1 MRFWKKKAHRRCKS
15 LPKMGEVF
23 APAKINLTLHVT
35 GKRDD
40 GYHLLDSLVV
50 FANVGDTI
58 RVSPA
63 ARTSLTVSGPMARGV
78 PVDDSNIMIRAA
90 KLAGVGAALRL
101 TKELPAAAGI
111 GGGSSDAAATLR
123 ALADMSGLPMPGKAY
138 TLGSDLPVCLLG
150 QTARMTGVGEHV
162 EVLPDMPTLDAVLV
176 NPNQPVLT
184 EAVFG
189 RLERADN
196 PAMPDTIPQGLSAVQ
211 LIEWLKGMRN
221 DLEAP
226 AMQAEPAIAQIFEAL
241 SKTPGCMLTRM
252 SGSGGTCFGLY
263 SDAET
268 AASAAGRLKEQQ
280 PGWWVRVVRLNP

>member
-1 MRFWKKKAHRRCKS
+1 MR
-15 LPKMGEVF
+15 LPKMVEVF

-35 GKRDD
+35 GKRED

-63 ARTSLTVSGPMARGV
+63 AQTSLTVSGPMARGV

-90 KLAGVGAALRL
+90 HLVGVGAALRL

-123 ALADMSGLPMPGKAY
+123 ALSDMSGLPMPGKAY

-176 NPNQPVLT
+176 NPNQPLLT
-184 EAVFG
+184 KAVFG

-196 PAMPDTIPQGLSAVQ
+196 PPMPDKIPQGLSAVE

-226 AMQAEPAIAQIFEAL
+226 AMQAEPAIAQIFDAL
-241 SKTPGCMLTRM
+241 EKTPGCMLTRM

-268 AASAAGRLKEQQ
+268 AASAAGRLHEQQ